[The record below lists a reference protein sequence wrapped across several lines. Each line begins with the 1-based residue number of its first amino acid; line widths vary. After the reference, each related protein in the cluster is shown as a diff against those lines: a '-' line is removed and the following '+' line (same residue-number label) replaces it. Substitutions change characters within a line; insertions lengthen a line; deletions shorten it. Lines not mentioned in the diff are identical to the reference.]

1 VTRFHLRGL
10 LRILIGGALI
20 GSVVWQVLDRMA
32 YDLFRPTEYFA
43 FFSIVSALVAGAIV
57 VMSGVERLRGRP
69 ESARH
74 TILLLTAAASMTVVG
89 VVYHAL
95 LSDAA
100 ADPRDLGYAWPV
112 LPNEIIHTWAPILIA
127 LGFVFST
134 RAKALRLRQAFSVA
148 VFPLAWL
155 GFSVARGLADDWWPY
170 WFIDPSSEGGV
181 VGMITY
187 VVAIAAFFVTLGFM
201 FIALNLFV
209 RRIMGA
215 RSAMFV

>member
-1 VTRFHLRGL
+1 
-10 LRILIGGALI
+10 
-20 GSVVWQVLDRMA
+20 
-32 YDLFRPTEYFA
+32 
-43 FFSIVSALVAGAIV
+43 VAGAIV

-69 ESARH
+69 ESARQ
-74 TILLLTAAASMTVVG
+74 TILLLTAAASMTVVA

-95 LSDAA
+95 LADAA
-100 ADPRDLGYAWPV
+100 ADLRDLGYAWPA
-112 LPNEIIHTWAPILIA
+112 LPNENIHTWAPILIA
-127 LGFVFST
+127 LGFVFSM
-134 RAKALRLRQAFSVA
+134 RAKALRLRQAFWVA

-155 GFSVARGLADDWWPY
+155 GFSVVRGLVDDWWPY

-209 RRIMGA
+209 RRIMDA